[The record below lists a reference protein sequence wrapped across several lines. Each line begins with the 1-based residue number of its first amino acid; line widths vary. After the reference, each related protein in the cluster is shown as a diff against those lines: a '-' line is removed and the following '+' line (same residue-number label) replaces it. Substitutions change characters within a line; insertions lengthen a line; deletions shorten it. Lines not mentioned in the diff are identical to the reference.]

1 VLPPSL
7 LLDLQRVTHVTL
19 DALTRELSDLKLTAS
34 EANVLAN
41 LADGAELTASALAA
55 RVGSRPTTMTAVL
68 DRLAGREWIV
78 RAPHPSDR
86 RAVVLRLTP
95 AGRGVART
103 VAHAYERVEAD
114 VLAGLSPT
122 AARSL
127 RHSLRRLG
135 AVEHDR

>member
-1 VLPPSL
+1 MLPSSL

-103 VAHAYERVEAD
+103 VARAYERVEAD